1 MAKPKKHVLV
11 CVQSR
16 PPGHPRGSCGE
27 KGCAQVYQ
35 RFMDVFQ
42 ARNLWNDF
50 LLTNTGCLGPCAG
63 GPTVL
68 VYPDSTMYGGVDV
81 ADVEELVD
89 KHLLGGEP
97 VARLLVPA
105 GVWD

>member
-1 MAKPKKHVLV
+1 MPKPGKHVLV

-35 RFMDVFQ
+35 RFMDEFQ
-42 ARNLWNDF
+42 ARNLWADC
-50 LLTNTGCLGPCAG
+50 LLTNTGCLGPCSD

-68 VYPDSTMYGGVDV
+68 VYPDSVMYNGVGPDDV
-81 ADVEELVD
+81 AELIETHLIGGQPVE
-89 KHLLGGEP
+89 
-97 VARLLVPA
+97 RLLAAP

>member
-1 MAKPKKHVLV
+1 MPKPGKHVLV

-35 RFMDVFQ
+35 RFMDELQ
-42 ARNLWNDF
+42 ARNLWADC
-50 LLTNTGCLGPCAG
+50 LLTNTGCLGPCSD

-68 VYPDSTMYGGVDV
+68 VYPDSVMYNGVGPDDV
-81 ADVEELVD
+81 AELIETHLIGGQPVE
-89 KHLLGGEP
+89 
-97 VARLLVPA
+97 RLLAAP